1 MFDENPRN
9 EKLTII
15 TLKDQVIYDFF
26 HQVFYSPFI
35 FIIYKCIAS
44 ALFTNAILLCLKPE

>member
-15 TLKDQVIYDFF
+15 TLKHQVIYDFF